1 MIELKAGKARATISA
16 DGAEIKLW
24 NIADLPLIWTPDPSI
39 WPETAPILFPVV
51 GWTKNAQ
58 VRVGQ
63 TFYPLGLHGFARHRR
78 FDIVEQSESHVR
90 FALRSD
96 AATQALYPFDFRFTV
111 EHCLTDVSLETSLE
125 VHNSGDGDMP
135 YACGVHPGFRWPFAG
150 GAAEEYRV
158 IFDAAENAD
167 VPVIVPGGLI
177 GTGKRHLPLHG
188 RELPLLLPLFEDDAL
203 VFLNAKSNGLRFV
216 APNGAAIALDVKDF
230 PHLALWCRPGA
241 GYLCLEAWTGYSD
254 PADFSGD
261 LFNKPSMHRLP
272 SQATAR
278 HAATY
283 SYEPV

>member
-1 MIELKAGKARATISA
+1 MIELRAGDARAAISA
-16 DGAEIKLW
+16 EGAEIKLW

-58 VRVGQ
+58 VRVGE

-78 FDIVEQSESHVR
+78 FDVVEQSASHVR
-90 FALRSD
+90 FALQSD
-96 AATQALYPFDFRFTV
+96 PATRALYPFDFRFTV
-111 EHCLTDVSLETSLE
+111 EHRLTDVSLETVLE
-125 VHNSGDGDMP
+125 VYNNGDGDMP

-150 GAAEEYRV
+150 GAVEDYRV
-158 IFDAAENAD
+158 IFDATENAD

-177 GTGKRHLPLHG
+177 SEDRRRLPLRG

-203 VFLNAKSNGLRFV
+203 VFLNSKSHGLRFT

-261 LFNKPSMHRLP
+261 LFTKPSMRRLP
-272 SQATAR
+272 PQATAR